1 VSWPLVLLVALLAG
15 YLVLIGVLLLAGRS
29 EQARA
34 VARLVPDCIVFLTRI
49 ARNPCV
55 PRGRALVLAGLVA
68 YLASPIDLVPDF
80 IPGLGQ
86 LDDAL
91 LVVLALRWA
100 LRGCPRAAIQAA
112 WPGSASSLRMLLAL
126 TRAG

>member
-1 VSWPLVLLVALLAG
+1 VPWPLVVVAALAACYLL
-15 YLVLIGVLLLAGRS
+15 LIGVLLLARRS

-34 VARLVPDCIVFLTRI
+34 VARLIPDCIVFVRRI
-49 ARNPCV
+49 SLNPCV

-100 LRGCPRAAIQAA
+100 LRACPRAAIEAA
-112 WPGSASSLRMLLAL
+112 WPGSVSSLRLLLAL
-126 TRAG
+126 ARAR

>member
-1 VSWPLVLLVALLAG
+1 VSWPLVALAALLAV
-15 YLVLIGVLLLAGRS
+15 YLLLIGVLVLAGRS

-34 VARLVPDCIVFLTRI
+34 VARVIPDCMVFLTRVS
-49 ARNPCV
+49 RHPCV
-55 PRGRALVLAGLVA
+55 PRARALVLAGLVA

-80 IPGLGQ
+80 IPGLGL

-100 LRGCPRAAIQAA
+100 LRACPRAAIAAA
-112 WPGSASSLRMLLAL
+112 WPGSVSSLRMLLAL
-126 TRAG
+126 ARRS

>member
-1 VSWPLVLLVALLAG
+1 MSWPLVALAAFLVA
-15 YLVLIGVLLLAGRS
+15 YLVLIGVLVLAGRS

-34 VARLVPDCIVFLTRI
+34 VARLIPDCIVFVKRI
-49 ARNPCV
+49 SRHPCV

-68 YLASPIDLVPDF
+68 YLVSPIDLVPDF
-80 IPGLGQ
+80 IPGLGL

-100 LRGCPRAAIQAA
+100 LRACPRAALQAA
-112 WPGSASSLRMLLAL
+112 WPGSLSSLRMLLAL
-126 TRAG
+126 ARGS

>member
-1 VSWPLVLLVALLAG
+1 VTWALIVLGALLAA
-15 YLVLIGVLLLAGRS
+15 YLTLIAVLLLARRN

-34 VARLVPDCIVFLTRI
+34 VARLIPDTIVFLR
-49 ARNPCV
+49 RVSRHPCV
-55 PRGRALVLAGLVA
+55 PRTRAIVLAALVA
-68 YLASPIDLVPDF
+68 YLVSPIDLVPDF

-100 LRGCPRAAIQAA
+100 LSACPRAAIEAA
-112 WPGSASSLRMLLAL
+112 WPGSLGSLRMLLAL
-126 TRAG
+126 ARAS

>member
-112 WPGSASSLRMLLAL
+112 WPGSPSSLRMLLAL
-126 TRAG
+126 ARAG